1 MPVLQTSVIDNWLS
15 DIFSAAGCPSDEAR
29 LIAENLVDADASG
42 HPSHG
47 IVRVPRYI
55 DYIASKTVRPSCEYE
70 VITKSGNLLLLDG
83 QFSFGQVLGHHLV
96 AEAEKL
102 VTDTGLAMIGLRH
115 AGHLGRIGAWAE
127 FLADKGYVSIHFVNV
142 AGSRIVAPFGS
153 KQACLSTAPV
163 AIGVPN
169 EQGHFILDFATSRVA
184 EGKILVS
191 QKTGSKLPADAMVD
205 GDGHDSDV
213 PATIYGAT
221 AQSDVPDPR
230 AGEGA
235 IQTFGEHKGSGLGIA
250 CELLAGAL
258 TGSGTNAKDSSFC
271 NGMLS
276 IVMDGSRWEQHGSSS
291 ATIAA
296 EINDYITMVRRSAP
310 RQEGQTVMVPGDKE
324 RMLRAKAQQDGIN
337 LDNNIYAH
345 LERISAQFSVQTPY
359 SPISG

>member
-1 MPVLQTSVIDNWLS
+1 MPLLQTTVIENWLS
-15 DIFSAAGCPSDEAR
+15 EMFTAAGCPSDEAKM
-29 LIAENLVDADASG
+29 IAENLVDADASG

-55 DYIASKTVRPSCEYE
+55 DYIASKTVRPGCEYE

-83 QFSFGQVLGHHLV
+83 KFSFGQVLGHHLIKEADTLV
-96 AEAEKL
+96 AE
-102 VTDTGLAMIGLRH
+102 TGLAMIGLRH

-127 FLADKGYVSIHFVNV
+127 YLADKGYVSIHFVNV

-169 EQGHFILDFATSRVA
+169 ENGHFILDFATSRVA

-191 QKTGSKLPADAMVD
+191 QKTGSKLPSDAMVD
-205 GDGHDSDV
+205 GKGNDSDV
-213 PATIYGAT
+213 PETIYGAT

-276 IVMDGSRWEQHGSSS
+276 IVMDASRWDAQGAS
-291 ATIAA
+291 AGAISA
-296 EINDYITMVRRSAP
+296 EINDYIDMVRRSAP
-310 RQEGQTVMVPGDKE
+310 RQQGQSVMVPGDKE
-324 RMLRAKAQQDGIN
+324 RMLRANAQKDGID

-345 LERISAQFSVQTPY
+345 LERISAQLDIQTPNNH
-359 SPISG
+359 S

>member
-1 MPVLQTSVIDNWLS
+1 MHIVSCTVIEDWLS
-15 DIFSAAGCPSDEAR
+15 EIFTKAGCPSSEAR

-55 DYIASKTVRPSCEYE
+55 DYIASKTVQPACNYE
-70 VITKSGNLLLLDG
+70 IITRSGNLVLLDG

-96 AEAEKL
+96 AEADRL
-102 VTDTGLAMIGLRH
+102 ASDTGLAMIGLRH

-127 FLADKGYVSIHFVNV
+127 YLAEKGYISIHFVNV

-169 EQGHFILDFATSRVA
+169 SDGHFILDFATSRVA

-191 QKTGSKLPADAMVD
+191 QKTGSKLPPDAMVD
-205 GDGHDSDV
+205 GEGQDSDV

-221 AQSDVPDPR
+221 ATADVPDPR
-230 AGEGA
+230 AGAGA

-258 TGSGTNAKDSSFC
+258 TGSGTNAKDSAFC

-276 IVMDGSRWEQHGSSS
+276 IVMDAGRWEQDNSGTG
-291 ATIAA
+291 AIAA
-296 EINDYITMVRRSAP
+296 EIHAYISMVRQSAP
-310 RQEGQTVMVPGDKE
+310 RTAGQTVMVPGDKE
-324 RMLRAKAQQDGIN
+324 RMLRAQAQSDGIK
-337 LDNNIYAH
+337 LDENIFSH
-345 LERISAQFSVQTPY
+345 LVRISQQFNINTPN
-359 SPISG
+359 IT

>member
-1 MPVLQTSVIDNWLS
+1 MPILSSAVIDDWLS
-15 DIFSAAGCPSDEAR
+15 EIFTAAGCPASEAR

-55 DYIASKTVRPSCEYE
+55 DYIANQTVRPACTYE
-70 VITKSGNLLLLDG
+70 VITQSGNLMLLDG

-96 AEAEKL
+96 DEADRLASE
-102 VTDTGLAMIGLRH
+102 TGLAMIGLRH

-127 FLADKGYVSIHFVNV
+127 YLAEKGYISIHFVNV

-153 KQACLSTAPV
+153 KEACLSTAPV

-169 EQGHFILDFATSRVA
+169 SDGDFILDFATSRVA

-191 QKTGSKLPADAMVD
+191 QKTGSHLPPDAMVD
-205 GDGHDSDV
+205 GQGQDSDL
-213 PATIYGAT
+213 PATIYGET
-221 AQSDVPDPR
+221 AEADVPDPR
-230 AGEGA
+230 AGSGA

-258 TGSGTNAKDSSFC
+258 TGSGTNAKDSAFC

-276 IVMDGSRWEQHGSSS
+276 IVMDAERWEQGNGSTAS
-291 ATIAA
+291 IAS
-296 EINDYITMVRRSAP
+296 EIHAYISMVRGSAP
-310 RQEGQTVMVPGDKE
+310 REAGQRVLVPGDKE
-324 RMLRAKAQQDGIN
+324 RMLRAQAQSDGIC
-337 LDNNIYAH
+337 LDENIYSH
-345 LERISAQFSVQTPY
+345 LVSISRQFDVQTPN
-359 SPISG
+359 GV